1 MSDAIPHGT
10 SETRDGGV
18 HLLHFE
24 LRLPHPVIRT
34 WAAVATPEGLPT
46 WLAAADV
53 LEPRI
58 GGAVALHWLNADAEG
73 RHTVAEGTV
82 TAWDMERVAE
92 YTVGVHGRIRFHLER
107 CGADGTAGT
116 TLRFTNE
123 FRGTD
128 ELRLD
133 NLAGW
138 HHHFELLAAAL
149 EGRPMTGADWDAWTP
164 DRWEQL
170 RSQYAAVEYG
180 GHSGPAGD

>member
-1 MSDAIPHGT
+1 MTVVISHGT
-10 SETRDGGV
+10 SETRDGGI

-24 LRLPHPVIRT
+24 LRLPHPVVRV

-58 GGAVALHWLNADAEG
+58 GGVVILHWLNADSQG
-73 RHTVAEGTV
+73 RHTVAQGTV

-92 YTVGVHGRIRFHLER
+92 YTVSVHGRIRFHLEPF
-107 CGADGTAGT
+107 GARESANGTVV
-116 TLRFTNE
+116 RFTNE

-133 NLAGW
+133 RLAGW
-138 HHHFELLAAAL
+138 HHHFELLADAL
-149 EGRPMTGADWDAWTP
+149 DGHPMTATDWAQWTP
-164 DRWEQL
+164 GRWQEL
-170 RSQYAAVEYG
+170 RDQYV
-180 GHSGPAGD
+180 SRP